1 MKTRWGFVS
10 NSSSSSFI
18 VHRYD
23 NLDLDKTIKL
33 SDPQIKILND
43 LRFKLTL
50 ASYPNQVNP
59 ELDPEAVEL
68 EDEFYNYGLNVTC
81 NQDDIIETLIKNKIS
96 FTASVHY
103 NHQTYIYNE
112 DTDILEIYENF
123 GEQALM
129 SSFTK
134 NFRNGITYTEL
145 TGEEYLT

>member
-10 NSSSSSFI
+10 NSSSSSF
-18 VHRYD
+18 VVRRYD
-23 NLDLDKTIKL
+23 DLDPDKTIKL
-33 SDPQIKILND
+33 SDPQIKKLND
-43 LRFKLTL
+43 LRFKSTW
-50 ASYPNQVNP
+50 ASYPHQVDL
-59 ELDPEAVEL
+59 ELDKGI
-68 EDEFYNYGLNVTC
+68 DDDFYSYGLNVIC

-103 NHQTYIYNE
+103 NHQTYIYNG

-145 TGEEYLT
+145 TGEEYLP